1 MEFWRLL
8 WLLILRKN
16 LKNFICLRINQRWAT
31 GNVDLD
37 RWDMSFKEHCTIIAT
52 ETNFIMEK

>member
-1 MEFWRLL
+1 M
-8 WLLILRKN
+8 ILRKN

-37 RWDMSFKEHCTIIAT
+37 RWDMSFKKHCTIIAT